1 MLDLSLVQPSA
12 CPARCLPGAARV
24 ACAPARHLRCP
35 PPVFSPSHC
44 LPVCRLQAAEQLGLP
59 RITSI
64 QNSYSLLVRGSFE
77 TDLAEVC
84 AARQANVGLLA
95 YSPLAGGALTG
106 KYIEGGPDTGKA
118 RLNLFQGEPQRA
130 KGRRTGRREV
140 VLAAAA
146 VTRVGRDRA

>member
-1 MLDLSLVQPSA
+1 
-12 CPARCLPGAARV
+12 
-24 ACAPARHLRCP
+24 
-35 PPVFSPSHC
+35 
-44 LPVCRLQAAEQLGLP
+44 LQAAEQLGLP

-130 KGRRTGRREV
+130 KGRRVGRREV

-146 VTRVGRDRA
+146 AKRVGRDCA